1 MSVKVNKSISII
13 FISTCATFLLF
24 LFLSQWNFLNN
35 LSYRLHEIC
44 YLPVYIGMFLIPI
57 EAVVG
62 IAAWMRNRKNG
73 DKTTIVNHLLNSIS
87 VIAFFLCVS
96 IYIFLMN
103 GVTSSGVIKDIEV
116 HSVNQ
121 GYYIMLDNNMVEI
134 SDGQVSNIDNT
145 KQWYRYEYK
154 YNKLVSNK
162 YTMTIFEV
170 DPMQ

>member
-1 MSVKVNKSISII
+1 MSVKDNKSISII

-44 YLPVYIGMFLIPI
+44 YLPVNIGVFLIPI

-62 IAAWMRNRKNG
+62 FAVWMRYRQDR
-73 DKTTIVNHLLNSIS
+73 DKATVVNTLLNLIS
-87 VIAFFLCVS
+87 VIVFFICVS

-103 GVTSSGVIKDIEV
+103 GFTSSGVVKDVEI
-116 HSVNQ
+116 HAVNQ
-121 GYYIMLDNNMVEI
+121 GYYIMIDNNMVEV
-134 SDGQVSNIDNT
+134 SDEQVSNIDNT
-145 KQWYRYEYK
+145 KQWYRFEYK
-154 YNKLVSNK
+154 YNKLISNK

-170 DPMQ
+170 DLMQ

>member
-1 MSVKVNKSISII
+1 MSVKDNKSISII

-24 LFLSQWNFLNN
+24 LFFSQWNFINN

-44 YLPVYIGMFLIPI
+44 YLPVYISVFLIPI
-57 EAVVG
+57 EAIVG
-62 IAAWMRNRKNG
+62 VAAWMRNRKDR
-73 DKTTIVNHLLNSIS
+73 DKTTVVNHLLNFIS
-87 VIAFFLCVS
+87 VIVFLMCVS

-103 GVTSSGVIKDIEV
+103 GFTTFGVIKDVEI

-134 SDGQVSNIDNT
+134 SDEQVNNIDNT

-154 YNKLVSNK
+154 YNKLIPNK

-170 DPMQ
+170 DPKQ